1 MENDVRKDKKNK
13 IITILIIAFISII
26 VFCTYFS
33 KTIKNMLLP
42 EVNTVH
48 IKPGTIGEGVEFKG
62 IVQYENTHKIV
73 SKPNWNIK
81 EIKVKVN
88 QNIKE
93 GDVLASVDNDEITL
107 QEKIQKVKIMKLE
120 NELKNLKN
128 PPKPSESKE
137 GDESKPS
144 LGEENNSKINNNNR
158 IKEVQFELETENM
171 QYKEIRK
178 GLTEDGNILS
188 DIDGKIVSIGGALSA
203 GAGSDGGSA
212 AASAGGTSLFEI
224 GSSQTNFSV
233 RWKVSSKEGEKY
245 SIGDKINVFVPSGK
259 KDSSGNIQ
267 EKKVSSSINQKK
279 YIDEK
284 EEYEFL
290 ADIKDKAYINQGDK
304 VTITTAESTKRY
316 NNVIPKSCLNE
327 DQGKSYIFL
336 VKQRGGALGSE
347 FYVEKVFVQL
357 VAYDD
362 QNCSIK
368 PYTGNDSIKDSYGIV
383 SNTSKPLTENTEVK
397 LQLTGN

>member
-1 MENDVRKDKKNK
+1 MTLERIKKNK
-13 IITILIIAFISII
+13 IITILIIVFISII

-62 IVQYENTHKIV
+62 IVQYENTHKII

-88 QNIKE
+88 QNVKE

-107 QEKIQKVKIMKLE
+107 KEKIQKVKIMKLE
-120 NELKNLKN
+120 DELKNLKN
-128 PPKPSESKE
+128 PPKSSKSKE

-144 LGEENNSKINNNNR
+144 LGEEDNSKSNNNR

-188 DIDGKIVSIGGALSA
+188 NIDGKIVSIGGSLSA

-212 AASAGGTSLFEI
+212 AASTGSTSLFEI
-224 GSSQTNFSV
+224 ANSETNFSV
-233 RWKVSSKEGEKY
+233 RWTVSSKEGEKY

-267 EKKVSSSINQKK
+267 EKK
-279 YIDEK
+279 
-284 EEYEFL
+284 
-290 ADIKDKAYINQGDK
+290 
-304 VTITTAESTKRY
+304 
-316 NNVIPKSCLNE
+316 
-327 DQGKSYIFL
+327 
-336 VKQRGGALGSE
+336 SE
-347 FYVEKVFVQL
+347 F
-357 VAYDD
+357 
-362 QNCSIK
+362 
-368 PYTGNDSIKDSYGIV
+368 
-383 SNTSKPLTENTEVK
+383 
-397 LQLTGN
+397 

>member
-1 MENDVRKDKKNK
+1 MENHIKKDKKNK
-13 IITILIIAFISII
+13 IITILIVVFISIM

-42 EVNTVH
+42 EVNTVY

-73 SKPNWNIK
+73 SKPNWSIK

-88 QNIKE
+88 QDVKK

-107 QEKIQKVKIMKLE
+107 NEKIQKVKIMKLE

-128 PPKPSESKE
+128 SPKPSKSKE
-137 GDESKPS
+137 GDESKTS
-144 LGEENNSKINNNNR
+144 LGKKDNPKSNDNR

-178 GLTEDGNILS
+178 GLTKDGNILS
-188 DIDGKIVSIGGALSA
+188 DIDGKIVSIGRLLEN
-203 GAGSDGGSA
+203 DDVSA
-212 AASAGGTSLFEI
+212 AVSAGGTSLFEI
-224 GSSQTNFSV
+224 ASSKTNFSV
-233 RWKVSSKEGEKY
+233 RWTVASKEGEKY
-245 SIGDKINVFVPSGK
+245 SIGDKINAFVPSGK
-259 KDSSGNIQ
+259 KDSSGNIK
-267 EKKVSSSINQKK
+267 EKKLSSSINQKK
-279 YIDEK
+279 YIDQK
-284 EEYEFL
+284 EEYEFS
-290 ADIKDKAYINQGDK
+290 ADIKDKVYINQGDK

-368 PYTGNDSIKDSYGIV
+368 PYAGNDAIKDSYGIV

-397 LQLTGN
+397 LQLTGK

>member
-1 MENDVRKDKKNK
+1 MENDVRKDKKDK
-13 IITILIIAFISII
+13 IITILIIVFISII

-33 KTIKNMLLP
+33 KTIKNMLLS
-42 EVNTVH
+42 EVNTVY

-88 QNIKE
+88 QNVKE

-107 QEKIQKVKIMKLE
+107 KEKIQKVKIMKLE
-120 NELKNLKN
+120 DELENLKN
-128 PPKPSESKE
+128 PPKSSESKE
-137 GDESKPS
+137 GDELKPS
-144 LGEENNSKINNNNR
+144 LGEEDNSKSNNNR

-171 QYKEIRK
+171 KYKEIRK

-188 DIDGKIVSIGGALSA
+188 DIDGKIVSIGGILSV
-203 GAGSDGGSA
+203 GAGSDDGS
-212 AASAGGTSLFEI
+212 SAVSVGGTSLFEI
-224 GSSQTNFSV
+224 ASSETNFSV
-233 RWKVSSKEGEKY
+233 RWTVSSKEGEKY

-267 EKKVSSSINQKK
+267 EKKVSSSINQRK

-368 PYTGNDSIKDSYGIV
+368 PYAGNGSIKDSYGIV
-383 SNTSKPLTENTEVK
+383 SNTSKPLTENTEVR
-397 LQLTGN
+397 LRLTGK